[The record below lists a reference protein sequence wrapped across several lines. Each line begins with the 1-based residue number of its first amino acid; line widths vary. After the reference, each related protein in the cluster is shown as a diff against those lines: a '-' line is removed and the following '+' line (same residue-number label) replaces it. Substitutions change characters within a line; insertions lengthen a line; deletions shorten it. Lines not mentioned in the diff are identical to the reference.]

1 MFLRSIRS
9 RSVYPSVRGQAC
21 TPFVVSV
28 IQNSRYYTSKRYLE
42 SHEWVAIS
50 EENGKQIGTVGI
62 SEYAQDTLGDL
73 VFVQLPEIDEEV
85 NKSESFGAVESVKAA
100 SELYSPISGRVVEFN
115 EVLEDSPETVNSS
128 PSGEGW
134 MIKVELSNADE
145 LGELMDED
153 CYAKFL
159 EKL

>member
-1 MFLRSIRS
+1 
-9 RSVYPSVRGQAC
+9 
-21 TPFVVSV
+21 
-28 IQNSRYYTSKRYLE
+28 
-42 SHEWVAIS
+42 
-50 EENGKQIGTVGI
+50 
-62 SEYAQDTLGDL
+62 

-85 NKSESFGAVESVKAA
+85 NKSESFGVVESVKAA

-115 EVLEDSPETVNSS
+115 EALEDNPETVNSS
-128 PSGEGW
+128 PSGEEW

>member
-1 MFLRSIRS
+1 M
-9 RSVYPSVRGQAC
+9 
-21 TPFVVSV
+21 
-28 IQNSRYYTSKRYLE
+28 
-42 SHEWVAIS
+42 
-50 EENGKQIGTVGI
+50 
-62 SEYAQDTLGDL
+62 
-73 VFVQLPEIDEEV
+73 FVQLPEIDEEV
-85 NKSESFGAVESVKAA
+85 NKSESFGVVESVKAA

-115 EVLEDSPETVNSS
+115 EALEDNPETVNSS
-128 PSGEGW
+128 PSGEEW